1 MAMATTLPLHAIA
14 RFPSLPLSNC
24 RTFNLC
30 QGRAR
35 RLHGLKGSIKA
46 AMAAASDTTSPWV
59 EFPRLSP
66 AGKRLMEAVADS
78 MDRELG
84 TSLRPSRT
92 DPEVVSFKGQ
102 SGEGSVTLRAGRE
115 GSKVC
120 SNVFLIDCFR
130 FGILSQVSL
139 VGVPTTSC
147 LVSAI
152 WVDCHAIGYTV
163 ISSCEFTQYSSS
175 RLGGA
180 AYEANGVDDWLLIS
194 YQIHPW

>member
-1 MAMATTLPLHAIA
+1 VKSVVAMAMATTLPLHAIA
-14 RFPSLPLSNC
+14 RFPSLPRLNC

-35 RLHGLKGSIKA
+35 RLHGLNGSIKA
-46 AMAAASDTTSPWV
+46 AMAAASDTASPWV

-120 SNVFLIDCFR
+120 SNVFLIGSFSVLHIVTGFSRRSTHYQLPGECN
-130 FGILSQVSL
+130 LS
-139 VGVPTTSC
+139 
-147 LVSAI
+147 
-152 WVDCHAIGYTV
+152 
-163 ISSCEFTQYSSS
+163 
-175 RLGGA
+175 
-180 AYEANGVDDWLLIS
+180 
-194 YQIHPW
+194 

>member
-1 MAMATTLPLHAIA
+1 MATTLPLHAIA
-14 RFPSLPLSNC
+14 RIPSLPLSNC
-24 RTFNLC
+24 RTFNPC

-46 AMAAASDTTSPWV
+46 AMAEASDTTSPWV
-59 EFPRLSP
+59 KFPRLSP

-120 SNVFLIDCFR
+120 SNVPSIVSVCHIVTGFSRRSTHYQLPGQCT
-130 FGILSQVSL
+130 LSLLSCNQLYGDL
-139 VGVPTTSC
+139 V
-147 LVSAI
+147 L
-152 WVDCHAIGYTV
+152 
-163 ISSCEFTQYSSS
+163 
-175 RLGGA
+175 
-180 AYEANGVDDWLLIS
+180 
-194 YQIHPW
+194 